1 MSPNRKRKP
10 YLICYDICDPKR
22 LRRVHRL
29 GRDVG
34 FPIQYS
40 VFEAELKN
48 SELERVISKL
58 ESLIC
63 NDEDKVYFYSLL
75 SRSDKKAIGLKSC
88 SEDLEFF

>member
-1 MSPNRKRKP
+1 
-10 YLICYDICDPKR
+10 
-22 LRRVHRL
+22 
-29 GRDVG
+29 
-34 FPIQYS
+34 

-75 SRSDKKAIGLKSC
+75 SGSEKKTIGLKSC